1 MTFRLDSN
9 FKVKVADFG
18 LSRDVYET
26 SYYSTQSRGTKLPVI
41 WMAVES
47 LAGGVFNEKTD
58 VWSYGITLWELM
70 TRGVRPYAAVDNWD
84 MERYLKS
91 GRRLPQP

>member
-1 MTFRLDSN
+1 LTFRLDSN

-26 SYYSTQSRGTKLPVI
+26 LYYSTQSRGTKLPVI

-58 VWSYGITLWELM
+58 VVRTKDTVHFWSNNI
-70 TRGVRPYAAVDNWD
+70 P
-84 MERYLKS
+84 K
-91 GRRLPQP
+91 